1 MSGEK
6 SSPMNVNQVARLLIM
21 SAYLYYRCD
30 SPVISDGEYDKLSLY
45 VAEHWEELDEQLQWQ
60 LGDADAI
67 RATGMGILIT
77 QMGMGAAHHWHKK
90 KTGKTVKDGLN
101 RPFIQDAAGFSLTN
115 NGDFKGPHPKYKCL
129 YAVI

>member
-1 MSGEK
+1 MSAEK
-6 SSPMNVNQVARLLIM
+6 SSPMNVNQAARLLIM

-45 VAEHWEELDEQLQWQ
+45 VAKHWDKLDEQLQWQ
-60 LGDADAI
+60 LGDAEGI

-90 KTGKTVKDGLN
+90 KKGTTVKEGLN
-101 RPFIQDAAGFSLTN
+101 RPFFQDAAGMTLTN
-115 NGDFKGPHPKYKCL
+115 NGDFQGPHPKYKCL

>member
-1 MSGEK
+1 MH
-6 SSPMNVNQVARLLIM
+6 PNQAARLLIM

-45 VAEHWEELDEQLQWQ
+45 VAKNWDALDEQLQWQ
-60 LGDADAI
+60 LGDRDAI

-77 QMGMGAAHHWHKK
+77 QMGQGAAHSWHRK
-90 KTGKTVKDGLN
+90 KTGRSVKDGLTK
-101 RPFIQDAAGFSLTN
+101 PYLQDAAGFTIENL
-115 NGDFKGPHPKYKCL
+115 GDYTGPHPKYKCL